1 MKSNLLLI
9 VLMELIKKEIPE
21 EHESKE
27 KMWIYQDN
35 RELFNKYSQF
45 ESSINKPTIQ
55 KQTPIQNYKKETPLD
70 LIIKYTYSNDK
81 MKYEIK
87 QKIIELITIPEFS
100 KAFGVKK
107 SAEVISAITR
117 DTWNQSTALF
127 ISFLLDS
134 SIIYKDKSYLFN
146 KEKNKNEIL
155 VNNILF
161 VS

>member
-21 EHESKE
+21 EHESNE
-27 KMWIYQDN
+27 KMWIYKDN
-35 RELFNKYSQF
+35 KELFYKYSQF
-45 ESSINKPTIQ
+45 ESSIDKLTIQ
-55 KQTPIQNYKKETPLD
+55 KQTPIQNLKKETPLD
-70 LIIKYTYSNDK
+70 LIIKYTYCTDK
-81 MKYEIK
+81 MKHEIK

-117 DTWNQSTALF
+117 NTWNQSTALF
-127 ISFLLDS
+127 ISFLLDAS
-134 SIIYKDKSYLFN
+134 VIYKDKAYLFN
-146 KEKNKNEIL
+146 KDKNKNEIL
-155 VNNILF
+155 VNNILL

>member
-21 EHESKE
+21 DHETNE
-27 KMWIYQDN
+27 KMWIYKDN

-45 ESSINKPTIQ
+45 ETTINKPTIQ
-55 KQTPIQNYKKETPLD
+55 KETLIQNSKKETPLD
-70 LIIKYTYSNDK
+70 LIIKYTCSTNK
-81 MKYEIK
+81 MKNEIK

-127 ISFLLDS
+127 ISFLLDA
-134 SIIYKDKSYLFN
+134 SIIYKDKAYLFN
-146 KEKNKNEIL
+146 KEKNKNKIL
-155 VNNILF
+155 VNNVLLM
-161 VS
+161 S